1 MTALSVNINKV
12 ALVRNSRGCDEPNVL
27 KFSQDLIEC
36 GAQGI
41 TLHPRPD
48 GRHALYSDVF
58 DLKEAIDVELNVEG
72 YPSEDF
78 IDMVCKAKPA
88 QCTLVP
94 DPPDALT
101 SDAGWDCKDNLEFLQ
116 SVCAKLKAEG
126 IRSSIFLDP
135 DPSQVE
141 YAKATGTDRIELYT
155 QAYAEAYGTDEF
167 EQVFEGY
174 RATAQAA
181 VEAGLEVNAGHDLN
195 QENLK
200 YLKDNLPGLD
210 EVSIGH
216 ALVCEM
222 LYDGMQ
228 KTIQGYLNCL
238 R

>member
-1 MTALSVNINKV
+1 MTVLSVNINKV

-27 KFSQDLIEC
+27 QFSKDLIKC

-58 DLKEAIDVELNVEG
+58 ELKDNIDVELNVEG

-78 IDMVCKAKPA
+78 LAMVCESKPA

-101 SDAGWDCKDNLEFLQ
+101 SDSGWDCKKNLEFLQ
-116 SVCAKLKAEG
+116 GVCKRIKDAG
-126 IRSSIFLDP
+126 VRVSIFLDP
-135 DPSQVE
+135 DPAQVE
-141 YAKATGTDRIELYT
+141 FAKATGTDRIELYT
-155 QAYAEAYGTDEF
+155 QAYAETYGTDEF
-167 EQVFEGY
+167 GQVFEGY

-181 VEAGLEVNAGHDLN
+181 VDAGLEINAGHDLN
-195 QENLK
+195 QENLAF
-200 YLKDNLPGLD
+200 LKNNLPGLD

-216 ALVCEM
+216 ALICEM

-228 KTIQGYLNCL
+228 NTISGYLNCL
-238 R
+238 K